1 MPRFTVLHGER
12 QEGRRENG
20 EDADVKKYVEMLTQA
35 GFETAVS
42 HVQRSTRP
50 ISWREGPS
58 LRKMLLGEGRL
69 FDRKPLYTN
78 RRLIRDSEEEKAARE
93 PSQ

>member
-42 HVQRSTRP
+42 HVQRSARAW
-50 ISWREGPS
+50 SWRDGPR
-58 LRKMLLGEGRL
+58 LKDMLLGTKEEKL
-69 FDRKPLYTN
+69 FYSN
-78 RRLIRDSEEEKAARE
+78 RRLWRE
-93 PSQ
+93 PEETKTSESQ